1 MTVALIV
8 GLVVAVTFLGSRLYG
23 ARAEIAELLVQNARL
38 KRRLERGAR

>member
-8 GLVVAVTFLGSRLYG
+8 GLAVAVTFLGSRLYG

-38 KRRLERGAR
+38 KRRLERGPR